1 MANEVGKSFCFLRK
15 DIKKGTIWQ
24 CAKCSIQLWGC
35 AKTAVGNDD
44 TPPNN

>member
-15 DIKKGTIWQ
+15 EIKKEQSGNVPNVP
-24 CAKCSIQLWGC
+24 SNLWGC